1 VQNEEGADAGRESI
15 LEGGRMS
22 ALVMGLVWEL
32 QESPNF
38 GRAEKFV
45 LMAYADHAD
54 SNGKNIYPSINLV
67 MKKTF
72 YEERNVQ
79 KITRAL
85 ETLGYLVADGM
96 GPHGTNR
103 WAIPITC
110 SSDGGAKIAPV
121 QNMGAENAP
130 EENAPEENAPKPSVV
145 EVIKPDDRFGAV
157 AKKLS
162 ELTGG
167 ALNSLTAGLIS
178 EWLPKHTNDWIFKAI
193 EMAIAKRA
201 KSEKYVDRILIG
213 WEANGYP
220 KSRAEQVRGAKNG
233 NTRSNSSAGN
243 GGEKSGTASRQ
254 AGKANDQSG
263 NADAVSSEPV
273 IDAEAAARHRE
284 RWERFRKKAKVPVV
298 Q

>member
-1 VQNEEGADAGRESI
+1 
-15 LEGGRMS
+15 MS

-32 QESPNF
+32 QESPDF

-79 KITRAL
+79 KITRTL
-85 ETLGYLVADGM
+85 EKIGYLVADGL

-103 WAIPITC
+103 WAIPISR

-121 QNMGAENAP
+121 QNAGAENAP
-130 EENAPEENAPKPSVV
+130 EGNAPEGNAPEGNAPEPSVV

-167 ALNSLTAGLIS
+167 ALNSLTADLIS
-178 EWLPKHTNDWIFKAI
+178 EWLPKHTNEWIFKAI
-193 EMAIAKRA
+193 EMAIAKSA

-233 NTRSNSSAGN
+233 NTRSNSGAGN
-243 GGEKSGTASRQ
+243 GSGKSGSASRQ

-263 NADAVSSEPV
+263 NADAANGETAD
-273 IDAEAAARHRE
+273 DAEAAARHRE
-284 RWERFRKKAKVPVV
+284 RWERLRKKANVPAV